1 MEIEKSHLM
10 KWTILDKNLKSLDG
24 EDVLELQRDRGGTKS
39 NTFTNEEVLRVE
51 RAIANKENIGVLAK
65 EMGRTY
71 SSVHNKIHTLKRAAG
86 LHKGKYTAEENERI
100 RNALE
105 NNEDYKKVAK
115 ELHRDPRIVFN
126 KILLL
131 KSNPKWE
138 QGQKTREFSLAEDF
152 LILETVIPNLK
163 SQKLSSTGFLSQST
177 AMGLATELQRY
188 YISVKLHWEQ
198 SLQPMLLQHL
208 TGTTGFRVERMMTSL
223 VAEKFK
229 DYKGIDWLEFV
240 NQHKEFAGHTNASIR
255 KMFQKCLQFARKQK
269 HTDSVSLQ
277 EVAECTEAYQARK
290 EPPAKIV
297 RREKIV
303 EYFSQRVK
311 ELGINVVV

>member
-1 MEIEKSHLM
+1 M
-10 KWTILDKNLKSLDG
+10 
-24 EDVLELQRDRGGTKS
+24 
-39 NTFTNEEVLRVE
+39 LRVE
-51 RAIANKENIGVLAK
+51 RAIAYKENIGALAK
-65 EMGRTY
+65 EMGRSY

-100 RNALE
+100 RKALE

-115 ELHRDPRIVFN
+115 ELRRDPRIVFN

-152 LILETVIPNLK
+152 LILETVIPTLK
-163 SQKLSSTGFLSQST
+163 TQKLSSTGFLSQST

-240 NQHKEFAGHTNASIR
+240 NQHKEFAG
-255 KMFQKCLQFARKQK
+255 
-269 HTDSVSLQ
+269 
-277 EVAECTEAYQARK
+277 VAECTEAYQARK
-290 EPPAKIV
+290 EPPARIV